1 MTGGTAVLSAG
12 QSAALLA
19 NLSLSA
25 VTDNPDGS
33 GSVGWTYSAT
43 NGEIDFLG
51 AGETVELTFTVQVDD
66 NEGGTDTQD
75 VVITITG
82 TNDVPII
89 DSAAQSGAI
98 TETADLAPAADA
110 DPTNAT
116 GTITFDDVDLSD
128 VPTASISARV

>member
-1 MTGGTAVLSAG
+1 M
-12 QSAALLA
+12 
-19 NLSLSA
+19 SA
-25 VTDNPDGS
+25 VTDNADGS

-51 AGETVELTFTVQVDD
+51 AGETVELTFTVTVDD
-66 NEGGTDTQD
+66 NNGGTDTQD
-75 VVITITG
+75 VMITITG

-89 DSAAQSGAI
+89 DSAAQSGSI

-110 DPTNAT
+110 DPANAT

-128 VPTASISARV
+128 VPTASITASSVTGGTAVR